1 MELIWLTV
9 IFLGL
14 VCALLCSNI
23 ANSKGWEGSS
33 WGITGFLLG
42 PLALLAVVGLP
53 DKKLRRYLRAIAIKL
68 DAEIVE
74 VEIEKEQHID
84 DYQKIISL
92 LSPKLSELAK
102 ENYSEVWATK
112 AILRDEKNRIIAK
125 AKSIFDGGTT
135 KWVIT
140 YEKEL

>member
-14 VCALLCSNI
+14 VCALLSSNI

-33 WGITGFLLG
+33 WGIAGFLLG

-53 DKKLRRYLRAIAIKL
+53 DKKLRKYLRAIAIKL
-68 DAEIVE
+68 DTDIGA
-74 VEIEKEQHID
+74 EQHID

-92 LSPKLSELAK
+92 LPPKLSELAK

-140 YEKEL
+140 YEKQL

>member
-14 VCALLCSNI
+14 VCALLSSNI

-33 WGITGFLLG
+33 WGIAGFLLG

-53 DKKLRRYLRAIAIKL
+53 DKKLRKYLRAIAIKL
-68 DAEIVE
+68 DTDIGA
-74 VEIEKEQHID
+74 EQHID

-140 YEKEL
+140 YEKQL

>member
-1 MELIWLTV
+1 LELIWLTV

-14 VCALLCSNI
+14 VCALLSSNI

-33 WGITGFLLG
+33 WGIAGFLLG

-53 DKKLRRYLRAIAIKL
+53 DKKLRKYLRAIAIKL
-68 DAEIVE
+68 DTDIGA
-74 VEIEKEQHID
+74 EQHID

-140 YEKEL
+140 YEKQL

>member
-14 VCALLCSNI
+14 VCALLSSSI

-53 DKKLRRYLRAIAIKL
+53 DKKLRKYLRAIAIKL
-68 DAEIVE
+68 DADIGA
-74 VEIEKEQHID
+74 EQHID

-140 YEKEL
+140 YEKQL

>member
-14 VCALLCSNI
+14 VCALLSSNI

-33 WGITGFLLG
+33 WGIAGFLLG

-53 DKKLRRYLRAIAIKL
+53 DKKLRKYLRAIAIKL
-68 DAEIVE
+68 DTDIGA
-74 VEIEKEQHID
+74 EQHID

-102 ENYSEVWATK
+102 ANYSEVWATK

-140 YEKEL
+140 YEKQL

>member
-14 VCALLCSNI
+14 VCALLSSNI

-33 WGITGFLLG
+33 WGIAGFLLG

-53 DKKLRRYLRAIAIKL
+53 DKKLRKYLRAIAIKL
-68 DAEIVE
+68 DTDIGA
-74 VEIEKEQHID
+74 EQHID

-112 AILRDEKNRIIAK
+112 AILRDEKNRTIAK
-125 AKSIFDGGTT
+125 AKSIIDGATT